1 MVSVKRRGTIAYV
14 ASNVSC
20 PVVHAIVCLST
31 VEDCMAEPI
40 ALVAGKAKDCN
51 LTCRTYGSADYLGG
65 KRSQL
70 SR

>member
-1 MVSVKRRGTIAYV
+1 
-14 ASNVSC
+14 
-20 PVVHAIVCLST
+20 
-31 VEDCMAEPI
+31 MAEPI